1 MMIQPL
7 QGAEGMTFQMTQ
19 GDALG
24 YMIKGF
30 QPFSVTIYLTYS
42 STLPFHPSYLFIHLT
57 FSSLTF
63 LSLSSFHSPYLFI
76 RLIFLFSSP
85 FHLSYLFIHLTLFI
99 FLTFSFTLPFHL
111 SHLFT
116 SLIFLRYFKH
126 DTENHS
132 LVSKYP
138 PTRT

>member
-42 STLPFHPSYLFIHLT
+42 STLPFHP
-57 FSSLTF
+57 
-63 LSLSSFHSPYLFI
+63 PYLFI

-132 LVSKYP
+132 LVSKHP
-138 PTRT
+138 PTRI